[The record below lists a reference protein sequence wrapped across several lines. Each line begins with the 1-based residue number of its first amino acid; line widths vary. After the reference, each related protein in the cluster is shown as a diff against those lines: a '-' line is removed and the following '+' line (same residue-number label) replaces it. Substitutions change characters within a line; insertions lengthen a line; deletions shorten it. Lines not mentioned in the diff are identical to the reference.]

1 MPRNVRHHNLL
12 TSAVLGTMLGML
24 LIIAGGAGT
33 ALAAD
38 DDGEGFYDQRLLR
51 SFLRGLGLSNG
62 REGTIEYK
70 ERPPLVVP
78 PTRNLPP
85 PETTGSIAQRDPAW
99 PSDPDEAKRKAGK
112 KVKVERK
119 SLGDSETWGDGLKP
133 GDLRV
138 GKTNA
143 TPNEAGV
150 KPGQTVDTSTQL
162 RPDELGYQSGGLW
175 SGFMSLGST
184 FAREKPPEGARFL
197 HEPGRAALTEPPSGY
212 RTPSPDQPYGLN
224 YRHDKSKPQ
233 TQEERQTK
241 GIEQQ

>member
-1 MPRNVRHHNLL
+1 MPRDVWYRKL
-12 TSAVLGTMLGML
+12 TGTVLGTVMGAL
-24 LIIAGGAGT
+24 LVIAGSAVT
-33 ALAAD
+33 AFAAD

-62 REGTIEYK
+62 REGKIEYK

-85 PETTGSIAQRDPAW
+85 PEATGSIAQRDPAW
-99 PSDPDEAKRKAGK
+99 PADPDEAKRKASK
-112 KVKVERK
+112 KVAAERK
-119 SLGDSETWGDGLKP
+119 WVDPDTWGDTLKP
-133 GDLRV
+133 RELAA

-143 TPNEAGV
+143 APKETGI
-150 KPGQTVDTSTQL
+150 KPGETIETSAQL
-162 RPDELGYQSGGLW
+162 RPDELGYGGGLW
-175 SGFMSLGST
+175 SGFTNT

-197 HEPGRAALTEPPSGY
+197 HEPGRANLTDPPSGY

-224 YRHDKSKPQ
+224 YRHDKAKPL
-233 TQEERQTK
+233 TQEERQTG

>member
-1 MPRNVRHHNLL
+1 MPRDVLHHKL
-12 TSAVLGTMLGML
+12 TGAVLGTMLGTL
-24 LIIAGGAGT
+24 LIIAGSAGT

-78 PTRNLPP
+78 PTRDLPR
-85 PETTGSIAQRDPAW
+85 PETTGSVAQRDPAW
-99 PSDPDEAKRKAGK
+99 PADPDDAKRRAAKKARA
-112 KVKVERK
+112 ERRPM
-119 SLGDSETWGDGLKP
+119 GDPDTFGDGVRPSDLK
-133 GDLRV
+133 V
-138 GKTNA
+138 GRTNA
-143 TPNEAGV
+143 TPNESAI

-162 RPDELGYQSGGLW
+162 RPDELGYKGGLW
-175 SGFMSLGST
+175 SDFIGLGNT
-184 FAREKPPEGARFL
+184 FAKEKPPEGARFL
-197 HEPGRAALTEPPSGY
+197 HEPGRASLTDPPSGY

-224 YRHDKSKPQ
+224 YRQDKTKPQ
-233 TQEERQTK
+233 SQEDRQTK